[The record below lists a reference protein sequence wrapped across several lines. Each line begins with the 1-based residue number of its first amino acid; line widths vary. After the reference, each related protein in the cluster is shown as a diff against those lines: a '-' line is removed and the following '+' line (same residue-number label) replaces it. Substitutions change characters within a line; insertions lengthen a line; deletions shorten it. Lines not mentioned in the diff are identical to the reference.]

1 MNSPVAY
8 FIFYILVLQLISAA
22 NGSTAN
28 LVPESQQNG
37 PRETS
42 SPSTGTDPDSVHS
55 TPSHKSSS
63 TVGQE
68 ILSNSTHDG
77 SIFTAFSRQDSSNA
91 TEDDA
96 NSMPTETSPLNTE
109 TQKSAATEP
118 GDTTQEVSTEKAP
131 KIQTIAAVKPDL
143 VPGSTAAPQ
152 EGDSAGIV
160 TLLVILFSI
169 IILMCVIY
177 FLHKKSKSYSF
188 DLHHKI
194 GEEASIPLNTVD
206 QDGSFQPT
214 LPKEDSPATV
224 HRAAEENTANNITVG
239 SSPNGSTSENTAPTL
254 DIAADDANPEKPPSE
269 DSFGSQVPLSP
280 IEGPGTFTLDLND
293 MDIDLNRSTHTSVE
307 SLGEQQNG
315 NNNNMATGDTAGEDS
330 AQADLNKDYT
340 EIGIDETA

>member
-214 LPKEDSPATV
+214 LPKEDSPAT
-224 HRAAEENTANNITVG
+224 
-239 SSPNGSTSENTAPTL
+239 NTAPTL